1 MLHTCAFQGHA
12 MEVRDGF
19 IVGISN
25 YCDRW
30 CERCAFTSDCR
41 LFADLAEMEALRDPN
56 LKAVADAPPLPE
68 EVPPPPSAWLRELID
83 QMNEAATNPPSP
95 EECERMRPR
104 VAAEH
109 EPIDACAKDYA
120 RRAYQ
125 WLAGN
130 QDRPAL
136 AEEPARDVI
145 SWFHTMIAAK
155 INRALTRW
163 PDDEPEDA
171 DFDNDGS
178 AKVALIG
185 LDESH
190 AAWLELVER
199 GVVGRREADPF
210 IADLVW
216 LGETLERVRPNARAF
231 TRPAFDEPDAVARF
245 LAAKEGR

>member
-1 MLHTCAFQGHA
+1 

-19 IVGISN
+19 IVGIFN

-41 LFADLAEMEALRDPN
+41 LFADLAEMQASRDPN

-68 EVPPPPSAWLRELID
+68 EAPPPPSAWLRELIE
-83 QMNEAATNPPSP
+83 QMNEAEKHPPSL
-95 EECERMRPR
+95 EEWQRMRPR
-104 VAAEH
+104 VPAEH
-109 EPIDACAKDYA
+109 KSIDARATEYA
-120 RRAYQ
+120 RRTYQ
-125 WLAGN
+125 WLTGN
-130 QDRPAL
+130 QDRPGL

-145 SWFHTMIAAK
+145 SWFHTLIAAK
-155 INRALTRW
+155 IHRALTTW
-163 PDDEPEDA
+163 PDDDPEDA

-190 AAWLELVER
+190 ASWLELAER
-199 GVVGRREADPF
+199 GVVGRREADSF

-216 LGETLERVRPNARAF
+216 LGEALERVRPNAREF
-231 TRPAFDEPDAVARF
+231 IRPAFDEPDAVARF
-245 LAAKEGR
+245 LAGKEGR